1 MYKMPIIAKKKGRPE
16 SYPLSAFKYLIFNN
30 ITTIQQMES
39 QKFAVKIADLI
50 GTYQKS
56 GSKMSKA
63 DIIGCLQV
71 SQRKSVSTTKPPLFL
86 LYKTPEQTQY
96 VSSMYPIPGK
106 PDVYKIDWKGHI
118 AFVKLTSDSATIANV
133 VAPN

>member
-1 MYKMPIIAKKKGRPE
+1 
-16 SYPLSAFKYLIFNN
+16 
-30 ITTIQQMES
+30 MET
-39 QKFAVKIADLI
+39 QKFAVKIDDLV
-50 GTYQKS
+50 GTYQRS

-71 SQRKSVSTTKPPLFL
+71 SQRKAISTTKPPLFL
-86 LYKTPEQTQY
+86 LYKTPEQTHY

-118 AFVKLTSDSATIANV
+118 AFVRLTQDSATIANV
-133 VAPN
+133 VDKFVQTKEEKDADTEAEPTGE

>member
-1 MYKMPIIAKKKGRPE
+1 
-16 SYPLSAFKYLIFNN
+16 
-30 ITTIQQMES
+30 MET
-39 QKFAVKIADLI
+39 QKSAVKIDDLV
-50 GTYQKS
+50 GTYQRS

-71 SQRKSVSTTKPPLFL
+71 SQRKAISTTKPPLFL

-118 AFVKLTSDSATIANV
+118 AFVRLTQYSATIANV